1 MSYEQIVVSRECEAV
16 QIPHGNSVTIP
27 EGTMAIITQALGDT
41 YTLQVPEMGGLFRVA
56 DKDADAIGKTPRA
69 SAPVRETAT
78 SADGT
83 VAEDLVWDQL
93 RNVYDPEIPVNIVE
107 LGLVYDLS
115 ISTLP
120 TGGSNVEVK
129 MTLTAQG
136 CGMGPSIAMDAQR
149 RIEAL
154 AGVEEAH
161 VQVVW
166 DPPWNPNMISPEGKA
181 KLGMA

>member
-1 MSYEQIVVSRECEAV
+1 MSYEQIVVNRECEAI
-16 QIPHGNSVTIP
+16 QIPQGNAVRIP

-56 DKDADAIGKTPRA
+56 DKDADAIGKTPRFTRPPTEPGA
-69 SAPVRETAT
+69 SGSVTEEA
-78 SADGT
+78 
-83 VAEDLVWDQL
+83 VWDQL
-93 RNVYDPEIPVNIVE
+93 RNVYDPEIPVNIVD
-107 LGLVYDLS
+107 LGLVYDLQIAALAS
-115 ISTLP
+115 
-120 TGGSNVEVK
+120 GGSSVDVK

-149 RIEAL
+149 RIETL
-154 AGVEEAH
+154 SGVEEAH